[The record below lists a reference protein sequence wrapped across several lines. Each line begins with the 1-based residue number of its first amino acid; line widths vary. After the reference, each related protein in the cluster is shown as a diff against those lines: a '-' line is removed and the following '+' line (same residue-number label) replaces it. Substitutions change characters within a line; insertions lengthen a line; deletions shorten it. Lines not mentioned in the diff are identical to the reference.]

1 MESLFL
7 FTLKPRAPLAYG
19 TVLDRESQPIL
30 NLSSRASKTRPLS
43 KLFCQLGCFSLQ
55 LRSSGRVSRA
65 PGAQKRAWK
74 CSLSA

>member
-1 MESLFL
+1 MEGLFL
-7 FTLKPRAPLAYG
+7 FPLRPRAPLAYG

-30 NLSSRASKTRPLS
+30 NLSSRASNTRPLS
-43 KLFCQLGCFSLQ
+43 KLLCQLGCFSLQ

-65 PGAQKRAWK
+65 PGAQKGAWK